1 MKANMFAEQMKEMLE
16 VGHEVTKMLNVENNT
31 IRKTFDMQAVTLD
44 KLLETEASAADI
56 VKGLLSLE
64 EDAAQNLLD
73 SVDEKGRCMAQL
85 CKIEEELKQTG
96 EQNTNLQTEIKFLT
110 KELEELK
117 EMEAEMQ
124 RMQQE
129 VNEDTTEVIPS
140 ARYLAQLYHKATK
153 IDWDYSAEPTLIK
166 GIHYGGDI
174 AKPINIDSTKHS
186 KSFICDYLWSLLPT
200 DW

>member
-1 MKANMFAEQMKEMLE
+1 MFAEQMKEMLE

-31 IRKTFDMQAVTLD
+31 IRKTFDMQAMALD

-56 VKGLLSLE
+56 VKDLLSLE
-64 EDAAQNLLD
+64 EDAAQQLLD
-73 SVDEKGRCMAQL
+73 TVDEKERCMSQL
-85 CKIEEELKQTG
+85 RKIEEELKQTG
-96 EQNTNLQTEIKFLT
+96 NQNGNLQTEIKFLT

-124 RMQQE
+124 QMQQE

-140 ARYLAQLYHKATK
+140 ARYLAQLYHKVTK

-174 AKPINIDSTKHS
+174 AQPINIDSTKHS